1 MAFLR
6 GAKIYTNSSQYKQVS
21 EGAGFADV
29 ISIEKNGVK
38 RLFELK
44 VISDKHNRF
53 HEGLFQL
60 FDYICKEGLKTGCYI
75 VFDARDPSKRNAQ
88 YETEYSK
95 EQKTIHVILIDIH
108 QIAPTKNLR
117 CRTHPD
123 QQLSFH

>member
-6 GAKIYTNSSQYKQVS
+6 GARIYMNSTQYKQVS
-21 EGAGFADV
+21 EGADFADV

-60 FDYICKEGLKTGCYI
+60 FDYICKEGLRTGYYV
-75 VFDARDPSKRNAQ
+75 VFDARDPSKA
-88 YETEYSK
+88 ECS
-95 EQKTIHVILIDIH
+95 I
-108 QIAPTKNLR
+108 
-117 CRTHPD
+117 
-123 QQLSFH
+123 